1 MPLFVFRCA
10 VGGPAPGIARAEAP
24 ISSALFYFTAYVQ
37 GFNWKITV
45 IVVSTSTGSPFNM
58 VGR

>member
-1 MPLFVFRCA
+1 LCPGAPEEDPRRELQ
-10 VGGPAPGIARAEAP
+10 GPKHRFLRPFF
-24 ISSALFYFTAYVQ
+24 SFTPNPH